1 MKKIRIIAL
10 ILAGLMTVGSLGA
23 CVSDTPEN
31 PTQDGEQTT
40 PSGANNNGNG
50 EANNS
55 NGNPSNNGNDSAD
68 NNGNGNNEAT
78 QNYTIDSIE
87 DFNEGIVVYQGTITA
102 EDGSQTVGYGYIDS
116 TGKVITPPI
125 YEKVCVFYKGL
136 AAVVKGE
143 NQKGY
148 IDTTGKEV
156 IPCVYSSIT
165 SIMDTLAWVTTADGV
180 EQMIN
185 AKGEVVYTATG
196 KESAKG
202 YYQNGFFWIETAEV
216 TLQGNIP
223 TLTYYNDRGEVVF
236 SMENTKHDG
245 TQSDFNEHG
254 YAVVSQN
261 GDKLIDKN
269 GQIQNWIFEGNTTA
283 SFLSITN
290 DYLLYDGHDPAYFVD
305 WNNQKVT
312 WSFNNGSGS
321 YLSNGYYADRS
332 PYVHENGVYKIIWNQ
347 STQTYLELG
356 PDTYSDMANYE
367 EFHYSNIAELK
378 DLKVTG
384 VAYCT
389 QINGKDCFWISIQSV
404 SNVTF
409 TALTDIDGNWIIEP
423 TSAYE
428 TIYAYRPEN
437 TVSSYDSHALYGFS
451 NGLVIAKDTE
461 TGRFGYIDLTGN
473 WVIPAQYESATD
485 FQGEGD
491 DAVAVVNGNT
501 IINRKGEVIFSVA
514 AEQN

>member
-196 KESAKG
+196 KEVAKG
-202 YYQNGFFWIETAEV
+202 YYKNGFFWVETQEQK
-216 TLQGNIP
+216 LSGNVN
-223 TLTYYNDRGEVVF
+223 TVTYY
-236 SMENTKHDG
+236 
-245 TQSDFNEHG
+245 
-254 YAVVSQN
+254 
-261 GDKLIDKN
+261 DKN
-269 GQIQNWIFEGNTTA
+269 GEVSSVHEGYSNLGDLSSRDPYGIAYLKDNSSNTYKIAMFPSLYSEEIINVQGSFLRTSVGGLMYIDRKKGELIDSSDLYDADGTYWTMSHMTGNGLDDAEIYLAAPKGTWDGPLTADLRGYHVSRILKGNQLLLDLEKVEEYAGVARFRCVVGWMGTDSKIYFTVRMVSPNGINFFSVIDEEGNVLIAPTTKYHLGYEYKETVNYV
-283 SFLSITN
+283 S
-290 DYLLYDGHDPAYFVD
+290 
-305 WNNQKVT
+305 VT
-312 WSFNNGSGS
+312 CYENYAFS
-321 YLSNGYYADRS
+321 ADR
-332 PYVHENGVYKIIWNQ
+332 
-347 STQTYLELG
+347 
-356 PDTYSDMANYE
+356 
-367 EFHYSNIAELK
+367 
-378 DLKVTG
+378 
-384 VAYCT
+384 C
-389 QINGKDCFWISIQSV
+389 
-404 SNVTF
+404 
-409 TALTDIDGNWIIEP
+409 
-423 TSAYE
+423 
-428 TIYAYRPEN
+428 
-437 TVSSYDSHALYGFS
+437 
-451 NGLVIAKDTE
+451 IAKDPE
-461 TGRFGYIDLTGN
+461 TDLFGYIDLTGN